1 MNILSLVFCLEIF
14 NFNGFKFRLGSSTF
28 LPVPLSTLSLS
39 FELALLV
46 LDLLFEPNNFLYKR
60 SFLFS

>member
-14 NFNGFKFRLGSSTF
+14 YFNGFKFGLGSSAF
-28 LPVPLSTLSLS
+28 LPVPLSPLSLS

-46 LDLLFEPNNFLYKR
+46 LDLLLKPNNFLYER